1 MRTAFIWSIT
11 LLALVGLV
19 PSSARAEIGNVS
31 RYHYP
36 TCSCQFGYPGR
47 ACMAEAADAGKS
59 ACRLLSQNS
68 PGPARRAVIGTRRLS
83 HRDDIISQIAAPLT
97 AQRRRTGITTGC

>member
-19 PSSARAEIGNVS
+19 PSSARTEIGNVS

-47 ACMAEAADAGKS
+47 ACMAEV
-59 ACRLLSQNS
+59 ACISTGGRCGEKCVPS
-68 PGPARRAVIGTRRLS
+68 PQS
-83 HRDDIISQIAAPLT
+83 E
-97 AQRRRTGITTGC
+97 